1 VNEAASHTKRTNDLV
16 DLEEERAVIH
26 RLQAG
31 DRAAFATLYGW
42 YGDMIWRQAILPR
55 LPNRELAEDCLRDT
69 FRTALEKIT
78 TFKLEDRSIF
88 FWLRRIAVNK
98 AIDTHR
104 RTRRD
109 HDLSEA
115 VQAEP
120 NAAMGSSPAS
130 PDHGLEVDDVRRMV
144 GLSLDKLNE
153 RYAQVLRLRLIEDRT
168 REECAEILGVTVG
181 NLDVL
186 LHRAA
191 KAFRKVYPP

>member
-1 VNEAASHTKRTNDLV
+1 MIE
-16 DLEEERAVIH
+16 

-42 YGDMIWRQAILPR
+42 YGDLIFRQAILPR
-55 LPNRELAEDCLRDT
+55 LPIRELAEDCLRDT

-78 TFKLEDRSIF
+78 TFRIENRSIF

-98 AIDTHR
+98 AIDVHR
-104 RTRRD
+104 RHKRD
-109 HDLSEA
+109 HSLAEA
-115 VQAEP
+115 VKQD
-120 NAAMGSSPAS
+120 NTTSMGSAPQR
-130 PDHGLEVDDVRRMV
+130 PDRGLEIDDTRRMV
-144 GLSLDKLNE
+144 EASLANMNA
-153 RYAQVLRLRLIEDRT
+153 RYARALQLRLIEDRP

-181 NLDVL
+181 NFDVI